1 MLYNVL
7 DLIWGKN
14 ASPKI
19 GPKKVFSKYSVM
31 WPLFTY
37 RTLSSHK
44 ISKKILRVD
53 SEKKEYKVLS
63 PVLSKKRP
71 ILVPK
76 VKYSLFLPLVTNNAL
91 SSCEI
96 SEISFM
102 LITRT
107 TGFCP
112 NLDKKVPFWDQ
123 KEFFQII
130 HYCQICL
137 NIVSY
142 HCTKSKNKSV
152 EVLGPMWD
160 KNVSFR
166 GQPEVFKIFTIA
178 ICVFLHCLIVLLN
191 LKKFLGVDFKKKV
204 SKSFRPKIK

>member
-1 MLYNVL
+1 
-7 DLIWGKN
+7 
-14 ASPKI
+14 
-19 GPKKVFSKYSVM
+19 M

-76 VKYSLFLPLVTNNAL
+76 GKYSLFLPLVTNNAL

-107 TGFCP
+107 RGFWP
-112 NLDKKVPFWDQ
+112 NLDKKVPFWHQ

-130 HYCQICL
+130 PYCQICL

-160 KNVSFR
+160 KFLRYLLLLSVFSYIALSFC
-166 GQPEVFKIFTIA
+166 KIWKN
-178 ICVFLHCLIVLLN
+178 FLEWISR
-191 LKKFLGVDFKKKV
+191 KK
-204 SKSFRPKIK
+204 

>member
-1 MLYNVL
+1 
-7 DLIWGKN
+7 
-14 ASPKI
+14 
-19 GPKKVFSKYSVM
+19 M

-107 TGFCP
+107 TG
-112 NLDKKVPFWDQ
+112 
-123 KEFFQII
+123 FFQII

>member
-1 MLYNVL
+1 
-7 DLIWGKN
+7 
-14 ASPKI
+14 
-19 GPKKVFSKYSVM
+19 M
-31 WPLFTY
+31 WPLFTH

-71 ILVPK
+71 ILVAK
-76 VKYSLFLPLVTNNAL
+76 GKYSLFLPFVTNNAP

-102 LITRT
+102 LITKTRD
-107 TGFCP
+107 FWP

-137 NIVSY
+137 NIVPY

-160 KNVSFR
+160 KFLRYLLLPSVFSYIALSFC
-166 GQPEVFKIFTIA
+166 KIWKN
-178 ICVFLHCLIVLLN
+178 FLEWISR
-191 LKKFLGVDFKKKV
+191 KK
-204 SKSFRPKIK
+204 